1 MLKSLLCDNS
11 DAYIFVKETIKAIK
25 VEGAGDLTAR

>member
-11 DAYIFVKETIKAIK
+11 DAYIFVKETIKATKI
-25 VEGAGDLTAR
+25 ERAGDLTAR